1 MRTSIVTDYLAQP
14 LASRLARRKREGEN
28 NFRDY
33 AAAYG
38 GIFTREG
45 MANPETVETIQPRNV
60 RPCHKV
66 ANIRHT
72 GWYTDAY
79 REMETAHGVVGLL
92 PHGRYVAG
100 IQDPWGN
107 PPVWGR
113 ESFDCEITAAR
124 EADRMT
130 EKWAEECRDGD
141 AQFRAEQRI
150 EENREE
156 LSELR
161 ESIRKL
167 ARSLKGLSLPSP
179 VCDAVKAQLSQALR
193 QKRKLWAEIRSFQ
206 ANHWNAV
213 ES

>member
-1 MRTSIVTDYLAQP
+1 MKTSIVTDYLAQP
-14 LASRLARRKREGEN
+14 LASRLDRRKSIGEQS
-28 NFRDY
+28 FRAY
-33 AAAYG
+33 SAAYG

-45 MANPETVETIQPRNV
+45 MANPETVQTIQPRNV
-60 RPCHKV
+60 RPCHEI
-66 ANIRHT
+66 ARIGHT
-72 GWYTDAY
+72 GGYCDAS
-79 REMETAHGVVGLL
+79 RDETAFGVVGLL
-92 PHGRYVAG
+92 PHGRFIPG

-113 ESFDCEITAAR
+113 ESFDCENTAAR

-141 AQFRAEQRI
+141 AKFRAEQRI

-156 LSELR
+156 LSALHDT
-161 ESIRKL
+161 IRKL
-167 ARSLKGLSLPSP
+167 ARSLKGLSLPGP

-206 ANHWNAV
+206 DNHWNAV
-213 ES
+213 RS

>member
-14 LASRLARRKREGEN
+14 LASRLARRKREGEG
-28 NFRDY
+28 NFREY

-66 ANIRHT
+66 ANIKHT
-72 GWYTDAY
+72 GWYTDVHQS
-79 REMETAHGVVGLL
+79 ETAYGVVGLL
-92 PHGRYVAG
+92 PHGRYAAG

-113 ESFDCEITAAR
+113 GSFDCEDKAAR
-124 EADRMT
+124 HADRIT
-130 EKWAEECRDGD
+130 EIWADACREDS
-141 AQFRAEQRI
+141 AKHEAETRI
-150 EENREE
+150 EENMEE
-156 LSELR
+156 LSALR
-161 ESIRKL
+161 DTIRKL
-167 ARSLKGLSLPSP
+167 ARSLKGLSLPGP
-179 VCDAVKAQLSQALR
+179 VCDAVKAQLSQSLR

-206 ANHWNAV
+206 SNHWNAV
-213 ES
+213 RS

>member
-1 MRTSIVTDYLAQP
+1 MKTSIVTDYLAQP
-14 LASRLARRKREGEN
+14 LASRLARRKREGES
-28 NFRDY
+28 NFREY

-72 GWYTDAY
+72 GWYTDAHQQEAA
-79 REMETAHGVVGLL
+79 RGVVGLL

-113 ESFDCEITAAR
+113 ESFDCETTAAR
-124 EADRMT
+124 AADGMAER
-130 EKWAEECRDGD
+130 WAEECREDS
-141 AQFRAEQRI
+141 AKHEAEARI
-150 EENREE
+150 EENMEE
-156 LSELR
+156 LSAIR
-161 ESIRKL
+161 DTIRKL
-167 ARSLKGLSLPSP
+167 ARSLKGLSLPGP
-179 VCDAVKAQLSQALR
+179 VCDAVKAQLSQSLR

-206 ANHWNAV
+206 DNHWNAV
-213 ES
+213 RS